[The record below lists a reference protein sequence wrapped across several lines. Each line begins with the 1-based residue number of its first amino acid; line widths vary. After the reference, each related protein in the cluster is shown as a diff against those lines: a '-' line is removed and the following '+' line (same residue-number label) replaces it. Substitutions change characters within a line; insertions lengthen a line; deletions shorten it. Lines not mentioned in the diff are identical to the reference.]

1 MKLNHTERALL
12 CWSLERSLLQ
22 AEPEETEALEL
33 LSLLAQPGE
42 ETEAL
47 ELLLLRLSGSASPYA
62 PFSSAELW
70 RCAELSR

>member
-1 MKLNHTERALL
+1 MRLSHTERALL

-22 AEPEETEALEL
+22 AEP
-33 LSLLAQPGE
+33 E

>member
-1 MKLNHTERALL
+1 MKLTHRERALL

-22 AEPEETEALEL
+22 AEP
-33 LSLLAQPGE
+33 E

-70 RCAELSR
+70 RSAELSR

>member
-1 MKLNHTERALL
+1 MKLTHTERAFL

-22 AEPEETEALEL
+22 AEP
-33 LSLLAQPGE
+33 E

-70 RCAELSR
+70 RSAELSR

>member
-33 LSLLAQPGE
+33 L
-42 ETEAL
+42 
-47 ELLLLRLSGSASPYA
+47 LLRLSGSASPYA

-70 RCAELSR
+70 RSAELSR

>member
-1 MKLNHTERALL
+1 MRLTHTERALL

-22 AEPEETEALEL
+22 AEP
-33 LSLLAQPGE
+33 E

-70 RCAELSR
+70 RSAELSR

>member
-1 MKLNHTERALL
+1 MRLSHTERALL

-22 AEPEETEALEL
+22 AEP
-33 LSLLAQPGE
+33 E

-70 RCAELSR
+70 RSAELSR

>member
-1 MKLNHTERALL
+1 MRLSPPERALL

-22 AEPEETEALEL
+22 AEP
-33 LSLLAQPGE
+33 E

-70 RCAELSR
+70 RSAELSR

>member
-1 MKLNHTERALL
+1 MRLSHTERALL

-22 AEPEETEALEL
+22 AET
-33 LSLLAQPGE
+33 E

-70 RCAELSR
+70 RSAELSR